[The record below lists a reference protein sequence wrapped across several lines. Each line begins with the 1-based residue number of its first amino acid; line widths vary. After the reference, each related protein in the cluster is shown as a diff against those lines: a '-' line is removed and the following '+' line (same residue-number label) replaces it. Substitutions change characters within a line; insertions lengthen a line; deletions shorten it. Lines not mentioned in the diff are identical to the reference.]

1 MLSLILFIIA
11 AVLFAVAAFAP
22 SRTPVHL
29 GWAGAAVLAIGLA
42 AGGA

>member
-1 MLSLILFIIA
+1 MLTLVLFIIA
-11 AVLFAVAAFAP
+11 AVLFALASFSP
-22 SRTPVHL
+22 SKTPIHL